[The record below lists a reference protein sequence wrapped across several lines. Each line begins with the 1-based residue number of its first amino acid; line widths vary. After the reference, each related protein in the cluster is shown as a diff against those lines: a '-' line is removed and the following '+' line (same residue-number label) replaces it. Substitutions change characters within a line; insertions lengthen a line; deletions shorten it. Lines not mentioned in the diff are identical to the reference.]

1 MKDDNFNPYTA
12 HRDIMLLLPWYINK
26 TLGDAELKTVENHLR
41 VCLTCRRELVEQQKL
56 SMAVKQAD
64 TLDAAAQASFS
75 RLQARIHRR
84 GDSGEQTPLKVDARS
99 PRLKGQR
106 KFGFTMQGFPY
117 QAIAALGLCLLL
129 IPAYL
134 IVNREFE
141 SNYRTLANSE
151 IPAAHA
157 NEIRVVFSESA
168 DSEQRQS
175 VVDSIA
181 GDIVEGP
188 NAMGVYLI
196 RLKQVQAAGQVLD
209 TLASLRKN
217 SQVIFAEPAYA
228 LSSALSAEGKAQ

>member
-1 MKDDNFNPYTA
+1 MKDDNANPYSE
-12 HRDIMLLLPWYINK
+12 HHDILLSLPWYVNK
-26 TLGDAELKTVENHLR
+26 TLEDAELKRVENHLK

-56 SMAVKQAD
+56 SMAIKQAD
-64 TLDAAAQASFS
+64 TIDAVAPASFA
-75 RLQARIHRR
+75 RLQARMHRR
-84 GDSGEQTPLKVDARS
+84 GDNGEPAPPLVEARS
-99 PRLKGQR
+99 RKLKGQR
-106 KFGFTMQGFPY
+106 KFGFTMPSFPY

-151 IPAAHA
+151 IPAAQS

-168 DSEQRQS
+168 DGGQRQS
-175 VVDSIA
+175 VIDSIA
-181 GDIVEGP
+181 GETVEGP

-196 RLKQVQAAGQVLD
+196 RLKQAFAPGQVLE
-209 TLASLRKN
+209 TLALLRKN